1 MNVGRLE
8 LLRGL
13 KIGGFRKG
21 PEQKSDAVRSL
32 KSSALVLFEVLY
44 EFLSVQIRTCDVEI
58 QETLI
63 FGGFVVLRGNLF
75 DRLV

>member
-1 MNVGRLE
+1 MNVGRLG

-21 PEQKSDAVRSL
+21 PERKPAEKFDAVRSL

-58 QETLI
+58 QR
-63 FGGFVVLRGNLF
+63 LRGSEGES
-75 DRLV
+75 V